1 MQRVPDFQAPNIRR
15 RLATWAAASIL
26 AALLAGGCTSSSP
39 AGSAS
44 DAPADSA
51 TEPATEPALAL
62 TETAVDAVDDALEPM
77 IQSREDRFELGTP
90 KALPEVVPPEDDNPV
105 IGEVPLEILDA
116 IVTDLTESE
125 GLSKDG
131 ILVTRAESV
140 LWPDGSLGCPKP
152 DEMYT
157 QAEVEGYWVVLEA
170 EGQVFDYRVNKSGY
184 FFPCEGPGLV
194 PPKSATPAM

>member
-116 IVTDLTESE
+116 IVTDLTE
-125 GLSKDG
+125 
-131 ILVTRAESV
+131 R
-140 LWPDGSLGCPKP
+140 
-152 DEMYT
+152 
-157 QAEVEGYWVVLEA
+157 EVEGYWVVLEA
-170 EGQVFDYRVNKSGY
+170 EDQVFDYRVNKSGY